1 MLKKNGGGEMTHDD
15 RTCELESFTL
25 LNPGFGMNPEHA
37 FGDKQ
42 NQNKT
47 IDESKNATTSL

>member
-1 MLKKNGGGEMTHDD
+1 MTHDD